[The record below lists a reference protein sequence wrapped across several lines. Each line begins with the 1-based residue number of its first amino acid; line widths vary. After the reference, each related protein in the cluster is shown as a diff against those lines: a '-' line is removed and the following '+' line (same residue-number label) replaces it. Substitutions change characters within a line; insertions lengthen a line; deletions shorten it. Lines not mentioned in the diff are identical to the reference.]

1 MSLPCLRP
9 FTWLLLPSDNEA
21 LAIHCN
27 LQGSAHLLIFPIPS
41 QFTLLRAVMSHSLWP
56 PGLYPPGSAIYS
68 VSSNTVGSSCFLNIP
83 GPFLFWALIF
93 TLWVEWL
100 LPLLFILIFSNLKA
114 KFTSARRTSLSCFS
128 EAASPRY
135 SIASLCLFPL
145 LHSNRDYLTHYF
157 FFVDCLL
164 QKNVSTM
171 KAEACTNLL
180 TLNPQSLA

>member
-1 MSLPCLRP
+1 MTPWTVPTRLCYLFSKQQHSRFFMFLKHTRSFSVLSSY
-9 FTWLLLPSDNEA
+9 F
-21 LAIHCN
+21 
-27 LQGSAHLLIFPIPS
+27 HL
-41 QFTLLRAVMSHSLWP
+41 
-56 PGLYPPGSAIYS
+56 
-68 VSSNTVGSSCFLNIP
+68 VGGMTFATSFHP
-83 GPFLFWALIF
+83 Y
-93 TLWVEWL
+93 
-100 LPLLFILIFSNLKA
+100 FSNLKA

-135 SIASLCLFPL
+135 SIVSLCLFPL